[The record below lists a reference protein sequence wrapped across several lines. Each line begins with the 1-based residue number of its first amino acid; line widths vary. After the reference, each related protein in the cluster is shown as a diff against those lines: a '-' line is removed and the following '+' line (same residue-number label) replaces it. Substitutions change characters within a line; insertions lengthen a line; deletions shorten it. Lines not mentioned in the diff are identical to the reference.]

1 MQVPVGEFVAK
12 VKFKAYEEPM
22 IFEVMGFETTAGNN
36 HYAPIVI
43 TESGVMTVRTEE
55 FGQVEKV
62 IGPHS
67 FHSEC
72 LLGWWQPSRW

>member
-1 MQVPVGEFVAK
+1 MCFERQVMQVPVGEFVAK

-62 IGPHS
+62 TVKRVEYKKVI
-67 FHSEC
+67 
-72 LLGWWQPSRW
+72 L